1 VVEELLV
8 LERVGVALAAR
19 AREPVWQAALA
30 FGLGE
35 VRRQPRLQRRE
46 DGQVDVGLDDERPEV
61 SCPHGPHSPPV
72 M

>member
-1 VVEELLV
+1 VVEELGV

-19 AREPVWQAALA
+19 AREESAGEAALT

-35 VRRQPRLQRRE
+35 VRRQPRLQRRD

-61 SCPHGPHSPPV
+61 SCPHGALV